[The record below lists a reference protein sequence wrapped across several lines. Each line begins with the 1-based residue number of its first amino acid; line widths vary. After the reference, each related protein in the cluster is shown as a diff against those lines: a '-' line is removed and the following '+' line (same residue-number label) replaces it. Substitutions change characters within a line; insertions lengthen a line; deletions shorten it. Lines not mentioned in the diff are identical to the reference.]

1 MPFLNKL
8 FGKNKETAKPKKT
21 VPAAKE
27 EKRAAAE
34 VKKTEAP
41 KTTVFKA
48 DGILI
53 SSHTAEKALMAQKD
67 NQYVFKVSA
76 KANKVMIA
84 AAVKKTYGVKVK
96 AVNIINIPRK
106 ARRVGRTMG
115 FKAGYKKAVITLAK
129 GQSIEIAK

>member
-1 MPFLNKL
+1 
-8 FGKNKETAKPKKT
+8 
-21 VPAAKE
+21 
-27 EKRAAAE
+27 
-34 VKKTEAP
+34 
-41 KTTVFKA
+41 
-48 DGILI
+48 
-53 SSHTAEKALMAQKD
+53 
-67 NQYVFKVSA
+67 
-76 KANKVMIA
+76 MIA